1 MARPPKKPP
10 ADKAAAK
17 APDKQ
22 IEKIKQ
28 EKAEKLEHKDHK
40 DWKEKE
46 LKQEKAEKLEHK
58 DHKDWKE
65 GKEGKEHKE
74 VKQEKAEKL
83 ENKDHKDWKEGKE
96 LKEVDKL
103 QKEHTKIEVAEKHV
117 GKEKDGK
124 ELVENPG
131 DIFQQGDP
139 LAGAG
144 NAQHFINQGDRPD
157 LSGGALSGEKKP
169 SPPKKPK
176 G

>member
-1 MARPPKKPP
+1 MARPPKKP
-10 ADKAAAK
+10 KASDTGAAK

-28 EKAEKLEHKDHK
+28 EKPEKLEHKDHK

-65 GKEGKEHKE
+65 GKEGKEL
-74 VKQEKAEKL
+74 KQEKAEKL

-96 LKEVDKL
+96 IKEIDKL
-103 QKEHTKIEVAEKHV
+103 QKEHTKIEIAEKPQ

-124 ELVENPG
+124 EIVENPG
-131 DIFQQGDP
+131 DIFEQQGNP
-139 LAGAG
+139 AAGAG

-169 SPPKKPK
+169 APKKPK